1 MENPNFYAIIPASV
15 RYADITPNAKLL
27 YGEITALCNKEG
39 YCYATNQYFANLYNV
54 SKISISKW
62 IKELT
67 ENGFIESEI
76 NYKEGSKEILNR
88 YIRIVYDPIKEKFN
102 TPIKE
107 KFKDNNT
114 YNNITLNNIYIQQ
127 FEEFWKEYTPIK
139 CDGRFIDKG
148 SKKTAQD
155 KFVKILKKG
164 EKYED
169 IISGCKKYIEHCRRN
184 NQLTC
189 GVTVF
194 LNQERWKNDYSGETC
209 QSADGTKRQEP
220 RSYLEIYSEIANE
233 LSQEDN
239 IR

>member
-155 KFVKILKKG
+155 KFVKILQKG

>member
-27 YGEITALCNKEG
+27 YGEITALCNKTG
-39 YCYATNQYFANLYNV
+39 CCYATNEYFAKLYGV

-62 IKELT
+62 VKELT
-67 ENGFIESEI
+67 ENGFIESEM
-76 NYKEGSKEILNR
+76 NYKDGTKEILNR

-114 YNNITLNNIYIQQ
+114 SNNITFNNIYIQQ
-127 FEEFWKEYTPIK
+127 FEEFWKEYTPVK

-148 SKKTAQD
+148 SKKTAQE
-155 KFVKILKKG
+155 KFIRILKKG
-164 EKYED
+164 EKYEN
-169 IISGCKKYIEHCRRN
+169 IINGCKQYIEHCKRN

-189 GVTVF
+189 GATVF
-194 LNQERWKNDYSGETC
+194 LNQERWKTDYSGNTC
-209 QSADGTKRQEP
+209 ESANSNERPKP
-220 RSYLEIYSEIANE
+220 RSYLEIYSEIAAE
-233 LSQEDN
+233 LAEKDS

>member
-1 MENPNFYAIIPASV
+1 MENPNFYAIIPANV

-27 YGEITALCNKEG
+27 YGEITALCNKTG
-39 YCYATNQYFANLYNV
+39 YCYATNQYFADLYKV

-62 IKELT
+62 IKELV

-114 YNNITLNNIYIQQ
+114 DNNITLNNVYIQQ

-148 SKKTAQD
+148 SKKTAQE
-155 KFVKILKKG
+155 KFIKILKKG
-164 EKYED
+164 EKYEN
-169 IISGCKKYIEHCRRN
+169 IINGCKKYIEHCRKN

-189 GVTVF
+189 GVAVF
-194 LNQERWKNDYSGETC
+194 LNQERWKNDYSGDTC
-209 QSADGTKRQEP
+209 ESANSNERPKP
-220 RSYLEIYSEIANE
+220 RSYLEIYSEIAAE
-233 LSQEDN
+233 LAEKDN